1 MADEAFEL
9 RVQPNG
15 ESQYGLAL
23 FQKPHR
29 DLDRTGKVQEWQL
42 VVRVHGQ
49 PLKAVLD
56 QVLATIRKAGY
67 KASDLS
73 RSRDKPFHLTESQGV
88 RLGLL
93 FLAVKPLRKT
103 SRMGDISEQ
112 VQGMTE
118 EEAYYW
124 FSKTTSANTGRRAQK
139 AMRLLLAEE
148 WTCVQNRSIGK
159 MGFPGTVREE

>member
-1 MADEAFEL
+1 MTDEAFEL

-15 ESQYGLAL
+15 DSQYDLAL

-29 DLDRTGKVQEWQL
+29 DLDRTGKVEEWQL

-49 PLKAVLD
+49 PMKAVLD
-56 QVLATIRKAGY
+56 QVLATIKKAGY

-73 RSRDKPFHLTESQGV
+73 RTRAKPFHLNESVGV

-103 SRMGDISEQ
+103 NRMGEISEQ
-112 VQGMTE
+112 VQGMTD

-148 WTCVQNRSIGK
+148 
-159 MGFPGTVREE
+159 

>member
-29 DLDRTGKVQEWQL
+29 DLDRTGKVEEWQL

-49 PLKAVLD
+49 PMKAVLD
-56 QVLATIRKAGY
+56 QVLATIKKAGY
-67 KASDLS
+67 KASDLA
-73 RSRDKPFHLTESQGV
+73 RTREKPFCLTESQGV

-103 SRMGDISEQ
+103 SRMGDISEH
-112 VQGMTE
+112 VQGMTD

-124 FSKTTSANTGRRAQK
+124 FSKTTSAKTGRRAQK

-148 WTCVQNRSIGK
+148 
-159 MGFPGTVREE
+159 

>member
-15 ESQYGLAL
+15 ESQLGLAL

-29 DLDRTGKVQEWQL
+29 DLDRTGKVEEWQL

-56 QVLATIRKAGY
+56 QVLATIKRAGY

-73 RSRDKPFHLTESQGV
+73 RGREKPFHLTESLGV

-103 SRMGDISEQ
+103 SRMGDMSEQ
-112 VQGMTE
+112 IQGMTE
-118 EEAYYW
+118 EETYYW
-124 FSKTTSANTGRRAQK
+124 FSKITDTRQGRRSQK
-139 AMRLLLAEE
+139 AMRILLAKE
-148 WTCVQNRSIGK
+148 
-159 MGFPGTVREE
+159 

>member
-23 FQKPHR
+23 LQKPHR
-29 DLDRTGKVQEWQL
+29 DLDRTGKVEEWQL

-56 QVLATIRKAGY
+56 QVLATIKKAGY

-73 RSRDKPFHLTESQGV
+73 RGREKPFHLNESLGV

-112 VQGMTE
+112 VQGMTD

-124 FSKTTSANTGRRAQK
+124 FSKTNSAKTGRRAQK
-139 AMRLLLAEE
+139 AMRLLLADE
-148 WTCVQNRSIGK
+148 
-159 MGFPGTVREE
+159 

>member
-15 ESQYGLAL
+15 QSQYGLAL

-29 DLDRTGKVQEWQL
+29 DQDRTGKAEEWQL
-42 VVRVHGQ
+42 VVKVGGQ
-49 PLKAVLD
+49 PLKAALD
-56 QVLATIRKAGY
+56 QVLATIKKAGY
-67 KASDLS
+67 KPSDLS
-73 RSRDKPFHLTESQGV
+73 RGRENPFSLPENLGV

-112 VQGMTE
+112 VQGMTD

-124 FSKTTSANTGRRAQK
+124 FSKTTSAKTGRRAQK

-148 WTCVQNRSIGK
+148 
-159 MGFPGTVREE
+159 

>member
-29 DLDRTGKVQEWQL
+29 DLDRTGKVEEWQL

-56 QVLATIRKAGY
+56 QVLATIKRAGY

-73 RSRDKPFHLTESQGV
+73 RGREKPFHLTESLGV

-103 SRMGDISEQ
+103 SRMGDMSEQ
-112 VQGMTE
+112 IQGMTE
-118 EEAYYW
+118 EETYYW
-124 FSKTTSANTGRRAQK
+124 FSKITDTRQGRRSQK
-139 AMRLLLAEE
+139 AMRILLAKE
-148 WTCVQNRSIGK
+148 
-159 MGFPGTVREE
+159 

>member
-29 DLDRTGKVQEWQL
+29 DLDRTGKVEEWQL

-56 QVLATIRKAGY
+56 QVLATIKNAGY
-67 KASDLS
+67 KSSDLS
-73 RSRDKPFHLTESQGV
+73 RTRETPFHLTESLGV

-103 SRMGDISEQ
+103 NRMGDISEQ
-112 VQGMTE
+112 VRGMTD

-124 FSKTTSANTGRRAQK
+124 FSKTTSTKTGRRAQK
-139 AMRLLLAEE
+139 AMRLLLADE
-148 WTCVQNRSIGK
+148 
-159 MGFPGTVREE
+159 

>member
-1 MADEAFEL
+1 MADDAFEL
-9 RVQPNG
+9 RVQANG

-29 DLDRTGKVQEWQL
+29 DRDRSGNAEDWQL

-49 PLKAVLD
+49 PMKAVLD
-56 QVLATIRKAGY
+56 QVLATIKKAGY
-67 KASDLS
+67 RASDLA
-73 RSRDKPFHLTESQGV
+73 RTREKPFCLSESQGV

-112 VQGMTE
+112 VQGMTDD
-118 EEAYYW
+118 EAYYW
-124 FSKTTSANTGRRAQK
+124 FSKTTSTKTGRRAQK
-139 AMRLLLAEE
+139 AMRVLLAEE
-148 WTCVQNRSIGK
+148 
-159 MGFPGTVREE
+159 

>member
-1 MADEAFEL
+1 MVDEAFEL

-15 ESQYGLAL
+15 QSQYGLAL

-29 DLDRTGKVQEWQL
+29 DLDRTGKVEEWQL

-56 QVLATIRKAGY
+56 QVLATIKRAGY

-73 RSRDKPFHLTESQGV
+73 RGREKPFHLTESLGV

-103 SRMGDISEQ
+103 SRMGDMSEQ
-112 VQGMTE
+112 IQGMTE
-118 EEAYYW
+118 EETYYW
-124 FSKTTSANTGRRAQK
+124 FSKITDTKQGRRSQK
-139 AMRLLLAEE
+139 AMRILLAKE
-148 WTCVQNRSIGK
+148 
-159 MGFPGTVREE
+159 

>member
-1 MADEAFEL
+1 MTDEAFEL
-9 RVQPNG
+9 KVQPNG

-29 DLDRTGKVQEWQL
+29 VLDRTGKAEEWQL

-56 QVLATIRKAGY
+56 QVLASIKKVGH

-73 RSRDKPFHLTESQGV
+73 RGREKPFCLTESQGV

-103 SRMGDISEQ
+103 SRMADVSEQ
-112 VQGMTE
+112 IHGMSE

-124 FSKTTSANTGRRAQK
+124 FSKATHPQTARRSQK
-139 AMRLLLAEE
+139 ALRILIAEE
-148 WTCVQNRSIGK
+148 
-159 MGFPGTVREE
+159 

>member
-15 ESQYGLAL
+15 DSEYGLSL

-29 DLDRTGKVQEWQL
+29 NLDRTGKVEEWQQ
-42 VVRVHGQ
+42 VVRVQWQ
-49 PLKAVLD
+49 PMKAVLD
-56 QVLATIRKAGY
+56 QVLATIKKAGY

-73 RSRDKPFHLTESQGV
+73 RTREKPFRLGESVGV

-103 SRMGDISEQ
+103 NRMGDISEQ
-112 VQGMTE
+112 VQGMTD

-139 AMRLLLAEE
+139 AMRVMLAEE
-148 WTCVQNRSIGK
+148 
-159 MGFPGTVREE
+159 

>member
-29 DLDRTGKVQEWQL
+29 DVDRTGKVEEWQL

-49 PLKAVLD
+49 PMKAVLD
-56 QVLATIRKAGY
+56 QILATIKKAGY
-67 KASDLS
+67 KPSDLS
-73 RSRDKPFHLTESQGV
+73 RARETPFHLNESLGV

-103 SRMGDISEQ
+103 TRMGDISEQ
-112 VQGMTE
+112 VQGMTD

-124 FSKTTSANTGRRAQK
+124 FSKTTSTNTSRRAQR
-139 AMRLLLAEE
+139 ALRLLL
-148 WTCVQNRSIGK
+148 SSD
-159 MGFPGTVREE
+159 

>member
-1 MADEAFEL
+1 MVDEAFEL

-29 DLDRTGKVQEWQL
+29 DLDRTGKVEEWQL

-49 PLKAVLD
+49 PMKAVLD
-56 QVLATIRKAGY
+56 QVLATIKKAGY

-73 RSRDKPFHLTESQGV
+73 RTREKPFHLGESLGV

-112 VQGMTE
+112 VQGMTD

-124 FSKTTSANTGRRAQK
+124 FSKITDSRQGRRSQK
-139 AMRLLLAEE
+139 AMRILLAKE
-148 WTCVQNRSIGK
+148 
-159 MGFPGTVREE
+159 

>member
-1 MADEAFEL
+1 MADEVFEL

-15 ESQYGLAL
+15 DSQYGLAL
-23 FQKPHR
+23 YQKAHR
-29 DLDRTGKVQEWQL
+29 QLDRNGKVEERQL

-49 PLKAVLD
+49 PMKSVLD
-56 QVLATIRKAGY
+56 HVLATIKKAGY

-73 RSRDKPFHLTESQGV
+73 RSREKPFYLNERFGV

-112 VQGMTE
+112 VQGMTD

-124 FSKTTSANTGRRAQK
+124 FSKMTSTNTGRRAQK

-148 WTCVQNRSIGK
+148 
-159 MGFPGTVREE
+159 

>member
-1 MADEAFEL
+1 MADEVFKL
-9 RVQPNG
+9 RVQVNG

-29 DLDRTGKVQEWQL
+29 DQGRNGATEDWQL

-56 QVLATIRKAGY
+56 QVLATIKKAGY
-67 KASDLS
+67 RPADLS
-73 RSRDKPFHLTESQGV
+73 RGREEPFTLAESLGV

-93 FLAVKPLRKT
+93 FLAVKPLRKA

-112 VQGMTE
+112 VQGMTD

-124 FSKTTSANTGRRAQK
+124 FSKTTSAGTGRRAQK

-148 WTCVQNRSIGK
+148 
-159 MGFPGTVREE
+159 

>member
-9 RVQPNG
+9 RVQANG

-29 DLDRTGKVQEWQL
+29 EHDDTGKAEDWQL

-49 PLKAVLD
+49 PMKAVLD
-56 QVLATIRKAGY
+56 QVLATIKKAGY
-67 KASDLS
+67 KASDLA
-73 RSRDKPFHLTESQGV
+73 RTREKPFSLTESQGV

-93 FLAVKPLRKT
+93 FLAIKPLRKT
-103 SRMGDISEQ
+103 ARMAEISEHVQ
-112 VQGMTE
+112 VMAD

-124 FSKTTSANTGRRAQK
+124 FSKTTSIETGGRARR
-139 AMRLLLAEE
+139 AMRLLLADD
-148 WTCVQNRSIGK
+148 T
-159 MGFPGTVREE
+159 

>member
-1 MADEAFEL
+1 MADEVFEL

-15 ESQYGLAL
+15 DSQYGLAL

-29 DLDRTGKVQEWQL
+29 DQDQNGKAEEWQP

-49 PLKAVLD
+49 PMKAVLD
-56 QVLATIRKAGY
+56 QVLATVKKAGY
-67 KASDLS
+67 KASELA
-73 RSRDKPFHLTESQGV
+73 RTREAPFFLTESQGV

-93 FLAVKPLRKT
+93 FLAVKPLRKA

-112 VQGMTE
+112 VQGMTD

-124 FSKTTSANTGRRAQK
+124 FSKTTSARTGRRAQR
-139 AMRLLLAEE
+139 ALRLLLSNE
-148 WTCVQNRSIGK
+148 T
-159 MGFPGTVREE
+159 

>member
-9 RVQPNG
+9 RVQTDG
-15 ESQYGLAL
+15 ESEYGLAL

-29 DLDRTGKVQEWQL
+29 DQGRNGTTEDWQL
-42 VVRVHGQ
+42 VVKLHGQ

-56 QVLATIRKAGY
+56 QVLAAIKKAGY
-67 KASDLS
+67 KVTDLS
-73 RSRDKPFHLTESQGV
+73 RGRHEPFVLAETLGV

-93 FLAVKPLRKT
+93 FLAVKPLRKA

-112 VQGMTE
+112 VQGMTD

-124 FSKTTSANTGRRAQK
+124 FSKTTSTNTGRRAQK
-139 AMRLLLAEE
+139 AMRMLLADE
-148 WTCVQNRSIGK
+148 
-159 MGFPGTVREE
+159 

>member
-1 MADEAFEL
+1 MADEVFEL
-9 RVQPNG
+9 RVQTNG
-15 ESQYGLAL
+15 ESHYGLAL
-23 FQKPHR
+23 FQKPHQEQ
-29 DLDRTGKVQEWQL
+29 DRTGKVEDWQL

-49 PLKAVLD
+49 PMKAVLD
-56 QVLATIRKAGY
+56 QVLATIKKAGY

-73 RSRDKPFHLTESQGV
+73 RTREKPFSLTESQGV

-112 VQGMTE
+112 VRGMTD

-139 AMRLLLAEE
+139 AMRLLLADE
-148 WTCVQNRSIGK
+148 
-159 MGFPGTVREE
+159 

>member
-9 RVQPNG
+9 RVLANG

-29 DLDRTGKVQEWQL
+29 DQDRSGKVEHWQL

-49 PLKAVLD
+49 PMKAVLD
-56 QVLATIRKAGY
+56 QVLATIKKEGY
-67 KASDLS
+67 KASDLA
-73 RSRDKPFHLTESQGV
+73 RSRQKPFSLSESKGV

-112 VQGMTE
+112 VQGMTD

-124 FSKTTSANTGRRAQK
+124 FSKTTSTKTGRRAQK
-139 AMRLLLAEE
+139 AMRMLLADE
-148 WTCVQNRSIGK
+148 
-159 MGFPGTVREE
+159 

>member
-1 MADEAFEL
+1 MSDEAFEL
-9 RVQPNG
+9 KVQPNE

-29 DLDRTGKVQEWQL
+29 HHDRNGKSEEWLL
-42 VVRVHGQ
+42 VVKVHGQ

-56 QVLATIRKAGY
+56 QVLATIKNAGY
-67 KASDLS
+67 KSSDLS
-73 RSRDKPFHLTESQGV
+73 RTRETPFHLTESLGV

-103 SRMGDISEQ
+103 NRMGDISEQ
-112 VQGMTE
+112 VRGMTD

-124 FSKTTSANTGRRAQK
+124 FSKTTSTKTGRRAQK
-139 AMRLLLAEE
+139 AMRLLLADE
-148 WTCVQNRSIGK
+148 
-159 MGFPGTVREE
+159 

>member
-1 MADEAFEL
+1 MSNEAFEL

-15 ESQYGLAL
+15 DSQYGLAL

-29 DLDRTGKVQEWQL
+29 NLDRNGKIEEWQL
-42 VVRVHGQ
+42 VVRVYGQ
-49 PLKAVLD
+49 PLKAALD
-56 QVLATIRKAGY
+56 QVLITIKKAGY

-73 RSRDKPFHLTESQGV
+73 RSRETPFHLTESLGV

-112 VQGMTE
+112 VQGMTD

-124 FSKTTSANTGRRAQK
+124 FSKMTSANTGRRAQK
-139 AMRLLLAEE
+139 AMRLLLADE
-148 WTCVQNRSIGK
+148 
-159 MGFPGTVREE
+159 

>member
-1 MADEAFEL
+1 MVDEAFEL

-15 ESQYGLAL
+15 QSQYGLAL
-23 FQKPHR
+23 FQKLHR
-29 DLDRTGKVQEWQL
+29 DLDRTGKVEEWQL

-56 QVLATIRKAGY
+56 QVLATIKRAGY

-73 RSRDKPFHLTESQGV
+73 RGREKPFHLTESLGV

-103 SRMGDISEQ
+103 SRMGDMSEQ
-112 VQGMTE
+112 IQGMTE
-118 EEAYYW
+118 EETYYW
-124 FSKTTSANTGRRAQK
+124 FSKITDTRQGRRSQK
-139 AMRLLLAEE
+139 AMRILLAKE
-148 WTCVQNRSIGK
+148 
-159 MGFPGTVREE
+159 

>member
-15 ESQYGLAL
+15 ESQLGLAL

-29 DLDRTGKVQEWQL
+29 DLDRTGKVEEWQL

-49 PLKAVLD
+49 PLKVVLD
-56 QVLATIRKAGY
+56 QVLATIKRAGY

-73 RSRDKPFHLTESQGV
+73 RSQEKPFCLPENLGV

-103 SRMGDISEQ
+103 SRMGDMSEQ
-112 VQGMTE
+112 IQGMTE
-118 EEAYYW
+118 EETYYW
-124 FSKTTSANTGRRAQK
+124 FSKITDTRQGRRSQK
-139 AMRLLLAEE
+139 AMRILLAKE
-148 WTCVQNRSIGK
+148 
-159 MGFPGTVREE
+159 

>member
-15 ESQYGLAL
+15 ESQLGLAL

-29 DLDRTGKVQEWQL
+29 DLDRTGKVEEWQL

-56 QVLATIRKAGY
+56 QVLATIKRAGY
-67 KASDLS
+67 KAADLS
-73 RSRDKPFHLTESQGV
+73 RGREKPFHLTESLGV

-103 SRMGDISEQ
+103 SRMGDMSEQ
-112 VQGMTE
+112 IQGMTE
-118 EEAYYW
+118 EETYYW
-124 FSKTTSANTGRRAQK
+124 FSKITDTRQGRRSQK
-139 AMRLLLAEE
+139 AMRILLAKE
-148 WTCVQNRSIGK
+148 
-159 MGFPGTVREE
+159 